1 MRLNPDFFEPG
12 EDAEGISLDE
22 LLPDNQKLIT
32 TLSDLPEDHREEL
45 EQIRTRVNEMIA
57 HEEDTRPER
66 DGSVTYTA
74 FQELQIMMLQQEIRQ
89 VHAMLL
95 MLAKAVDTK
104 RDKEPGEEE

>member
-12 EDAEGISLDE
+12 EEQISLDDM
-22 LLPDNQKLIT
+22 LPDNQKLIN
-32 TLSDLPEDHREEL
+32 TLSDLPEDHRKEL
-45 EQIRTRVNEMIA
+45 EEVRTRVNEMLA

-66 DGSVTYTA
+66 DGSITYTA
-74 FQELQIMMLQQEIRQ
+74 FQELQIMMLQQELRQ

-104 RDKEPGEEE
+104 QDKRGEEE

>member
-12 EDAEGISLDE
+12 EEAVEFEELFPGSAKVISNLSE
-22 LLPDNQKLIT
+22 LPDEGRQ
-32 TLSDLPEDHREEL
+32 EL
-45 EQIRTRVNEMIA
+45 EQIRTRINEILA

-66 DGSVTYTA
+66 DGAITYTA

-89 VHAMLL
+89 IHGMLL

-104 RDKEPGEEE
+104 IDRESGEEE